1 VYVVH
6 GEDANN
12 TTQYPLYNIFYNI
25 FFHPLANFPGPWTWG
40 SSRLPFV
47 RSLIKGT
54 IVHDI
59 ERLHRR
65 YGPILRIAPNEI
77 TFAKLEAWTDIF
89 QGRSGHLQFP
99 KDPVWW
105 ARQPGQSESLLSA
118 GFADHSRMRK
128 LLSHGFTKRAL
139 KSQEPIIQS
148 YVSLLIERLQEQ
160 INVKSEGAVIDIV
173 PVSSLSLRE
182 LSCSII
188 LYSSLS
194 YLARIIILIEVS

>member
-1 VYVVH
+1 
-6 GEDANN
+6 
-12 TTQYPLYNIFYNI
+12 
-25 FFHPLANFPGPWTWG
+25 
-40 SSRLPFV
+40 
-47 RSLIKGT
+47 
-54 IVHDI
+54 
-59 ERLHRR
+59 
-65 YGPILRIAPNEI
+65 
-77 TFAKLEAWTDIF
+77 
-89 QGRSGHLQFP
+89 
-99 KDPVWW
+99 
-105 ARQPGQSESLLSA
+105 
-118 GFADHSRMRK
+118 MRK